1 MRLLARDFNL
11 TLRMP
16 PPDCFSSECGT
27 TGRPLASRKN
37 ARFRANRIEL
47 QPSRRSAGKLPDEGD
62 SQAMKQLLLAIAP
75 LALALCAAP
84 ALSAQAP
91 KKAPASPHE
100 TVTASVGG
108 KTITITYGRPYMKGR
123 KIYGGLVPFDK
134 VWRTGADEATTFTTD
149 GDLMLGSLH
158 VPAGTYALFTIPG
171 ASEWTVILNKVSKTW
186 GAFDYEKNK
195 AEDLGQLK
203 AKTKTIAAPVEQ
215 LTLAIEPAG
224 GKKATLSIVWETTRV
239 TVPIMVH

>member
-1 MRLLARDFNL
+1 
-11 TLRMP
+11 
-16 PPDCFSSECGT
+16 
-27 TGRPLASRKN
+27 
-37 ARFRANRIEL
+37 
-47 QPSRRSAGKLPDEGD
+47 
-62 SQAMKQLLLAIAP
+62 MKQLLLAIAP
-75 LALALCAAP
+75 LALALCVAP

-171 ASEWTVILNKVSKTW
+171 TSEWTVILNKVSKTW

-215 LTLAIEPAG
+215 LTIAVEPAG

-239 TVPIMVH
+239 TVPIVVH

>member
-1 MRLLARDFNL
+1 MKKLLL
-11 TLRMP
+11 TL
-16 PPDCFSSECGT
+16 
-27 TGRPLASRKN
+27 
-37 ARFRANRIEL
+37 
-47 QPSRRSAGKLPDEGD
+47 
-62 SQAMKQLLLAIAP
+62 AP
-75 LALALCAAP
+75 LALALVAVP

-91 KKAPASPHE
+91 KKAPASPHD

-171 ASEWTVILNKVSKTW
+171 EKEWTVILNKVAKTW
-186 GAFDYEKNK
+186 GAYDYEKNK
-195 AEDLGQLK
+195 AQDLGQTK
-203 AKTKTIAAPVEQ
+203 AKAEHPDSPGYEQ
-215 LTLAIEPAG
+215 LIIAIENVSGNNATLAIA
-224 GKKATLSIVWETTRV
+224 WENTRV

>member
-1 MRLLARDFNL
+1 MKVFL
-11 TLRMP
+11 T
-16 PPDCFSSECGT
+16 
-27 TGRPLASRKN
+27 
-37 ARFRANRIEL
+37 
-47 QPSRRSAGKLPDEGD
+47 
-62 SQAMKQLLLAIAP
+62 AIAP
-75 LALALCAAP
+75 LALALCVAP

-100 TVTASVGG
+100 TVTANVGG

-123 KIYGGLVPFDK
+123 KIFGGLEPMGK

-171 ASEWTVILNKVSKTW
+171 ETEWTVILNKVAKTW
-186 GAFDYEKNK
+186 GAFSYEKNK
-195 AEDLGQLK
+195 AEDLGQTK
-203 AKTKTIAAPVEQ
+203 AKLEKLSSPVEQ
-215 LTLAIEPAG
+215 LTIAVEPG
-224 GKKATLSIVWETTRV
+224 HGKNATLSIAWENSRV